1 MHHHHLYPEVATKK
15 EKKNPQ
21 LSLLTTYTCG
31 THSILMRS
39 LGWLFVGSLLFLFL
53 GGDLGESS
61 TSIVTLTNL
70 SKSGVLLEECLQIIK
85 VVANF
90 ACFRACFASV
100 AASSCY
106 HIVKLFAS

>member
-1 MHHHHLYPEVATKK
+1 MHHHHLYPEVETKK

-31 THSILMRS
+31 THSIPMRV
-39 LGWLFVGSLLFLFL
+39 WVGSSVDLCFFL

-61 TSIVTLTNL
+61 ISIVILTNL
-70 SKSGVLLEECLQIIK
+70 SKSGVLLEECSEKK

-90 ACFRACFASV
+90 V
-100 AASSCY
+100 
-106 HIVKLFAS
+106 